1 MKNIFLAF
9 LMMLMPL
16 IVPAQK
22 TIEKPVIT
30 RDSKARSITSKKIE
44 EELKRNY
51 VKCYITGVL
60 SDMSKGSTVI
70 VCPSDFDVRTS
81 NSYITATANEQGIF
95 TCEVEA
101 DKISLYMVFLQ
112 EEHQRGMWR
121 EAKFLVENNA
131 TVSLDYNGKKW
142 KVLSGGPEQTLKN
155 NIDAEVEQLFLE
167 PLRKLNGQ
175 SVEKEKI
182 YDKYTAWERDNYKK
196 RPILYNLYEIA
207 EALKGSNGIDDE
219 RKAEKLEIY
228 HTYFENFRTDN
239 PIHNTIRMH
248 ETAFKLQPGKPYIDF
263 EVETVDGKRINIEPL
278 YRGKVTLIDFWAS
291 WCGPCRKHS
300 IALIPIYEK
309 YKDKGF
315 NVIAVAHEEKLSDM
329 TRAAEKDGYPW
340 QSYID
345 LNDQL
350 KVWLKNGLGLGGGG
364 MYLIDSNGTIISNS
378 IDVET
383 LEPLIR
389 QALGIK

>member
-1 MKNIFLAF
+1 
-9 LMMLMPL
+9 
-16 IVPAQK
+16 
-22 TIEKPVIT
+22 
-30 RDSKARSITSKKIE
+30 
-44 EELKRNY
+44 
-51 VKCYITGVL
+51 
-60 SDMSKGSTVI
+60 
-70 VCPSDFDVRTS
+70 
-81 NSYITATANEQGIF
+81 
-95 TCEVEA
+95 
-101 DKISLYMVFLQ
+101 
-112 EEHQRGMWR
+112 MWC

-155 NIDAEVEQLFLE
+155 NMDAEVEQLFLE

-175 SVEKEKI
+175 SVEKKKI

-207 EALKGSNGIDDE
+207 DALQSSNGIEDE
-219 RKAEKLEIY
+219 RKVEKLEIY
-228 HTYFENFRTDN
+228 HTYFENFRTEN

-248 ETAFKLQPGKPYIDF
+248 ETAFKLQPGNPYIDF

-291 WCGPCRKHS
+291 WCGSCRKHCK
-300 IALIPIYEK
+300 ALIPIYEK
-309 YKDKGF
+309 YKDKGL
-315 NVIAVAHEEKLSDM
+315 NVIAIAREETLSDM
-329 TRAAEKDGYPW
+329 IRAAEKDGYPW

-350 KVWLKNGLGLGGGG
+350 NVWLKNGLGLGGGG
-364 MYLIDSNGTIISNS
+364 MYLIDSNGIILSNTM
-378 IDVET
+378 DLET